1 MSDLKDMINNKE
13 NIKLCDMLVQL
24 EEKVK
29 ILENEN
35 ICLKEKILGK
45 DDIITDLSQKYSE
58 YHSHLTQLC
67 EGMYFST
74 NTIDSPITDITCNSD
89 YSEELI
95 SDLIVSNLY
104 SNYEV
109 ENSLNLN
116 LINKGISKNFNFFLN
131 SIFSTTGDNYSISI
145 LHEYLEDIFLRIY
158 SFYMKK
164 MLRTQRLNSKN
175 DIWEINGNELNEED
189 IEFISIDIYSNNILK
204 LITNYFSESKSSNF
218 DKLTEKFLDKF
229 NDNMKNSDKKVKEML
244 KIEGPIYKKLN
255 NKISKEKEDSI
266 SLVKELVKLCLENI
280 SSGKLCNK
288 DNIIYDFKKFYIE
301 YLNLDKQNFEGSF
314 NFNINYDSHDS
325 VDHFINSIKYKQ
337 HSLNSLYITTNI
349 KSTIKLPLGKLV
361 NYSIMYVPE
370 LKHFTLTEAIVTINQ
385 VKSLAKLI
393 RFSQL
398 ETLDLSNNKL
408 GDTFVRILSDCL
420 KCNQTLKVIYLSN
433 NNITSLGGSYL
444 AEAFKKNCS
453 IEKVIL
459 GTNRINDYGLQGL
472 VKSVSINRTIK
483 HLDISDNDL
492 DYNDLIYLTNNLI
505 PNNKS
510 IEILNLSRNRFD
522 PESVNDLG
530 FSLKKNN
537 SIKILHLN
545 YASLNEDSSPY
556 FFKHLSGTSLSE
568 IYLENNYLGEI
579 GGILLSNVL
588 RNNINLTV
596 ISLKN
601 CALNSVSLSCIAKA
615 LDVNNTLKS
624 LNLEANRFDDPSL
637 LSLKGVTD
645 KKLIK
650 VSLSGSCLSTR
661 SVDIIKQS
669 TNLIIN

>member
-1 MSDLKDMINNKE
+1 
-13 NIKLCDMLVQL
+13 
-24 EEKVK
+24 
-29 ILENEN
+29 
-35 ICLKEKILGK
+35 
-45 DDIITDLSQKYSE
+45 
-58 YHSHLTQLC
+58 
-67 EGMYFST
+67 
-74 NTIDSPITDITCNSD
+74 
-89 YSEELI
+89 
-95 SDLIVSNLY
+95 
-104 SNYEV
+104 
-109 ENSLNLN
+109 
-116 LINKGISKNFNFFLN
+116 
-131 SIFSTTGDNYSISI
+131 
-145 LHEYLEDIFLRIY
+145 
-158 SFYMKK
+158 
-164 MLRTQRLNSKN
+164 
-175 DIWEINGNELNEED
+175 
-189 IEFISIDIYSNNILK
+189 
-204 LITNYFSESKSSNF
+204 
-218 DKLTEKFLDKF
+218 
-229 NDNMKNSDKKVKEML
+229 
-244 KIEGPIYKKLN
+244 
-255 NKISKEKEDSI
+255 
-266 SLVKELVKLCLENI
+266 
-280 SSGKLCNK
+280 
-288 DNIIYDFKKFYIE
+288 
-301 YLNLDKQNFEGSF
+301 
-314 NFNINYDSHDS
+314 
-325 VDHFINSIKYKQ
+325 
-337 HSLNSLYITTNI
+337 
-349 KSTIKLPLGKLV
+349 
-361 NYSIMYVPE
+361 MYVPE